1 MDSVVTEDRSGA
13 DDRFDTARIT
23 AAVDALAEKHAG
35 REDVFRS
42 ALAQLL
48 KAEMIEAR
56 ATAQAVLLKDRHGRR
71 CAERLCFMQDEI
83 IRILYS
89 AATRHLYR
97 SHVPSGAERMAVV
110 ATGGYGRGLMAPES
124 DIDLLFILPYK
135 QTAWGEQVA
144 EAILYCLWD
153 MGLKVGHATRSVDE
167 CIRQARGDMTI
178 RTAILETRFL
188 TGDQPL
194 YDELVARFDKDVVQG
209 TASEF
214 VTAKLAER
222 EERHRRAGQSRYLV
236 EPNVKDGKG
245 GLRDLHTLFWIAKYV
260 YRVRETDELVER
272 GVFDAQEY
280 RTFRRCADFLWSVR
294 CNLHFVSG
302 RAEER
307 LSFDMQREIAVRLG
321 YTSHP
326 GMQDVERFMKHY
338 FLVAKDVGDLTA
350 ILCAK
355 LEDEQA
361 KPAPVL
367 SRMVARLRPSAQRR
381 RVPDSDDFI
390 IDNNRI
396 NLAAPD
402 VFKHDP
408 VNLIRI
414 FRLAQKNNLAFH
426 PDAMRTVT
434 RSLKLI
440 NTQLRENPEANRLFM
455 EILTSDNA
463 EIVLRRMN
471 ETGVLGHFIRAFGKI
486 VSMMQFN
493 MYHHYTVD
501 EHLIRCVGYLQEI
514 ERGGNDEFVVASD
527 LFRKIQPEHRAVIY
541 ITTLLHDIAK
551 GRPED
556 HSIAGAKVA
565 RRLCPRLGF
574 NAADTELVAW
584 LIEEHLTMSTVAQS
598 RDLSDRKT
606 IENFA
611 AVVQSVEQ
619 MKLLTILTTADIR
632 GVGPGVWNGWKAQLL
647 RTLYYETEPVLTG
660 GFSEVN
666 RAQRI
671 AVAQREFRAAFTEW
685 PEAELNAYIGRHY
698 PAYWLKVDLQR
709 KIRQARFIRASEQA
723 GHKLAIN
730 VGFDEARGVTELTIL
745 ATDHPWLLSI
755 IAGACASA
763 GANIVDAQIYTT
775 TDGRALDTIAISREY
790 DRDEDEG
797 RRATRIGE
805 MIEQVLEGKLRLPE
819 VVARKARQPRQG
831 ARFRGRAGSH
841 HQQPVVGPLHR
852 DRGLR
857 PRPPRPAVS
866 ADDRDL
872 EAQPQ
877 HCLRPCRDLRRTRPR
892 RVLRHRPARRP
903 DQRADPAGR
912 DQERADSSARQRRQR
927 RAAGGVD
934 ALACHGQ
941 APRAIAISTSID
953 TTARSAGGSST
964 PRPISLIIDF
974 SGILDHPPARV
985 MTTEHALAA
994 MGFASLYPSYD
1005 RRARLRYGSSPAVG
1019 LATVGRATARCLR

>member
-1 MDSVVTEDRSGA
+1 MDSIATEQKAGV

-23 AAVDALAEKHAG
+23 AAVDALAEQYQG
-35 REDVFRS
+35 REDAFRT
-42 ALAQLL
+42 AMAQLL
-48 KAEMIEAR
+48 KAELIAAR
-56 ATAQAVLLKDRHGRR
+56 DAAQAILLKDRHGRR
-71 CAERLCFMQDEI
+71 CAERLCHVQDEI

-97 SHVPSGAERMAVV
+97 SPIPSGAERMAVV

-167 CIRQARGDMTI
+167 SIRQARGDMTI

-188 TGDQPL
+188 TGDKPL
-194 YDELVARFDKDVVQG
+194 YEELVERFDKEVVQG

-222 EERHRRAGQSRYLV
+222 EERHRRGGQSRYLV

-245 GLRDLHTLFWIAKYV
+245 ALRDLHTLFWIAKYV
-260 YRVRETDELVER
+260 YRVRDTHELVAR

-280 RTFRRCADFLWSVR
+280 RSFRRCADFLWSVR
-294 CNLHFVSG
+294 CNLHFYSG

-307 LSFDMQREIAVRLG
+307 LSFDLQREIAIRLG

-338 FLVAKDVGDLTA
+338 FLVAKEVGNLTA

-355 LEDEQA
+355 LEDQQA

-367 SRMVARLRPSAQRR
+367 SRMMARLRPTAAKR

-390 IDNNRI
+390 VDNNRI
-396 NLAAPD
+396 NVAAPD

-426 PDAMRTVT
+426 PDAMRDVT
-434 RSLKLI
+434 RSLGLI
-440 NTQLRENPEANRLFM
+440 NAGLRENPEANRLFM

-501 EHLIRCVGYLQEI
+501 EHLIRCIGFLQDI
-514 ERGGNDEFVVASD
+514 ERGGIEEFTLASD
-527 LFRKIQPEHRAVIY
+527 LMRKSRPEHRAVIY
-541 ITTLLHDIAK
+541 IATLLHDVAK

-556 HSIAGAKVA
+556 HSITGAKVA

-574 NAADTELVAW
+574 SPADTELVAW

-647 RTLYYETEPVLTG
+647 RSLYYETEPVLTG
-660 GFSEVN
+660 GFSEVD
-666 RAQRI
+666 RGKRLA
-671 AVAQREFRAAFTEW
+671 AAHAEFRMAFAEW
-685 PEAELNAYIGRHY
+685 PKDELDAYIARHY
-698 PAYWLKVDLQR
+698 PAYWLKVELPR
-709 KIRQARFIRASEQA
+709 KIRHARFVRSSEQA

-730 VGFDEARGVTELTIL
+730 VGFDEVRGVTELTIF
-745 ATDHPWLLSI
+745 AADHPWLLSI

-775 TDGRALDTIAISREY
+775 TDGRALDTISISREY

-805 MIEQVLEGKLRLPE
+805 MIEDVLEGKLRLPE
-819 VVARKARQPRQG
+819 AMA
-831 ARFRGRAGSH
+831 
-841 HQQPVVGPLHR
+841 
-852 DRGLR
+852 
-857 PRPPRPAVS
+857 
-866 ADDRDL
+866 
-872 EAQPQ
+872 
-877 HCLRPCRDLRRTRPR
+877 RRTVRSKAKPFVIEPEVTINNQWSDRYTVIEVSGLDRPGLLYELTTAISKLNLNIASAH
-892 RVLRHRPARRP
+892 VATF
-903 DQRADPAGR
+903 G
-912 DQERADSSARQRRQR
+912 ERARDVFYVTDLLGAQINAPTRQAAIKSALTHVMAGDKAVQP
-927 RAAGGVD
+927 AA
-934 ALACHGQ
+934 
-941 APRAIAISTSID
+941 
-953 TTARSAGGSST
+953 
-964 PRPISLIIDF
+964 
-974 SGILDHPPARV
+974 
-985 MTTEHALAA
+985 
-994 MGFASLYPSYD
+994 
-1005 RRARLRYGSSPAVG
+1005 
-1019 LATVGRATARCLR
+1019 

>member
-1 MDSVVTEDRSGA
+1 
-13 DDRFDTARIT
+13 
-23 AAVDALAEKHAG
+23 
-35 REDVFRS
+35 
-42 ALAQLL
+42 
-48 KAEMIEAR
+48 
-56 ATAQAVLLKDRHGRR
+56 
-71 CAERLCFMQDEI
+71 
-83 IRILYS
+83 
-89 AATRHLYR
+89 
-97 SHVPSGAERMAVV
+97 
-110 ATGGYGRGLMAPES
+110 
-124 DIDLLFILPYK
+124 
-135 QTAWGEQVA
+135 
-144 EAILYCLWD
+144 
-153 MGLKVGHATRSVDE
+153 
-167 CIRQARGDMTI
+167 MTI

-188 TGDQPL
+188 TGDRPL
-194 YDELVARFDKDVVQG
+194 YDELVARFDKEVVQG
-209 TASEF
+209 TAAEF

-260 YRVRETDELVER
+260 YRVRETDELLER

-294 CNLHFVSG
+294 CNIHFFSG

-307 LSFDMQREIAVRLG
+307 LSFDMQREIAIRLG

-355 LEDEQA
+355 LEDQQA

-367 SRMVARLRPSAQRR
+367 SRMMARLRPSNNRR
-381 RVPDSDDFI
+381 RLPDSDDFI
-390 IDNNRI
+390 VDNNRI

-402 VFKHDP
+402 VFKQDP

-455 EILTSDNA
+455 EILTSNDA
-463 EIVLRRMN
+463 EVVLRRMN
-471 ETGVLGHFIRAFGKI
+471 ETGVLGQFIRAFGKI

-501 EHLIRCVGYLQEI
+501 EHLLRCIGYLHEI
-514 ERGGNDEFVVASD
+514 ERGGNDEFIVASD
-527 LFRKIQPEHRAVIY
+527 LMRKIQPEHRAVLY
-541 ITTLLHDIAK
+541 IATLLHDIAK

-574 NAADTELVAW
+574 SSADTELVAW
-584 LIEEHLTMSTVAQS
+584 LIEQHLTMSMMAQS

-671 AVAQREFRAAFTEW
+671 AVAQAEFRVEFTEW
-685 PEAELNAYIGRHY
+685 PEQELNAYIARHY
-698 PAYWLKVDLQR
+698 PAYWLKVDLPH
-709 KIRQARFIRASEQA
+709 KIRHARFLRASEQA

-775 TDGRALDTIAISREY
+775 TDGRALDTIAITREY
-790 DRDEDEG
+790 DRDEDEA

-805 MIEQVLEGKLRLPE
+805 MIEDVLEGKLRLPE
-819 VVARKARQPRQG
+819 VVARRTASRGKVRPFVVEPEVTINNQWSDRYTVIEVSGLDRPGLLYELTTAISKLNLNIASAHVATFGERARDVFYVTDLLGAQINAPTRQAAIKSALVHLLANDEALAQPAALIDPRMCRVLVCRFGGMPDDLDRESLGGAGCSAARLFPGSGDVSLDQAAGLENLSQFTGEGERIRGACRQ
-831 ARFRGRAGSH
+831 S
-841 HQQPVVGPLHR
+841 GPLQR
-852 DRGLR
+852 LSR
-857 PRPPRPAVS
+857 
-866 ADDRDL
+866 
-872 EAQPQ
+872 
-877 HCLRPCRDLRRTRPR
+877 
-892 RVLRHRPARRP
+892 RRP
-903 DQRADPAGR
+903 DLGPGRERSRVRFPDQNVLSALRDCRRRLWRRYRQPQDSLRPGRARRHRIDSALGR
-912 DQERADSSARQRRQR
+912 LSSFT
-927 RAAGGVD
+927 G
-934 ALACHGQ
+934 
-941 APRAIAISTSID
+941 
-953 TTARSAGGSST
+953 
-964 PRPISLIIDF
+964 ISLN
-974 SGILDHPPARV
+974 S
-985 MTTEHALAA
+985 
-994 MGFASLYPSYD
+994 
-1005 RRARLRYGSSPAVG
+1005 RLTRP
-1019 LATVGRATARCLR
+1019 